1 MMNSQEALSHDKGI
15 FIYSA
20 SGIQFKHSQYSG
32 LSARGRRV
40 LARQRILAD
49 KTSSVELYMP
59 LHNTNKAQVECEVA
73 RQVGKIYFYFLV
85 VFIT

>member
-40 LARQRILAD
+40 LARQSILAD

-59 LHNTNKAQVECEVA
+59 THYEFRALGDYNAA
-73 RQVGKIYFYFLV
+73 RQASKCNIV
-85 VFIT
+85 